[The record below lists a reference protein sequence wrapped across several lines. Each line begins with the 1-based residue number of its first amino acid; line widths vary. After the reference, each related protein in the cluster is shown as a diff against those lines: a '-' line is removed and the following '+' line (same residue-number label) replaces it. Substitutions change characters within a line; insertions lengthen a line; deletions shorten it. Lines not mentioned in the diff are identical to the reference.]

1 LFVDRVYQSA
11 LLLAILGRNEEAV
24 RLLRVRADRGFWG
37 SPYME
42 QHAVFD
48 LLGLGGYPPFEEL
61 IAPSG

>member
-1 LFVDRVYQSA
+1 MIDCVYQQA
-11 LLLAILGRNEEAV
+11 LLYAILDRYEEAV

-48 LLGLGGYPPFEEL
+48 LLGLQGYPPFEEL